1 MGFFDGA
8 FGGIASGIGGIVS
21 SIFGNKAQSDANK
34 TNLQIAQ
41 MNNEWS
47 EKMMNKQ
54 MLYNT
59 GQLETQNRWAK
70 EAEERANAFTEKM
83 WNKTNEYNS
92 AKNQAAR
99 LREAGLNPALV
110 MGGNNAGSA
119 QGASGVQAATPSGN
133 SVGLPSPSQAS
144 VQPLNYEG
152 FGRAIESA
160 FGLFASM
167 QRNSAET
174 DWFRTQSAVAAAK
187 AAEEVKNLKFK
198 NKLNDITESMQVA
211 MMNEDYLT
219 KVQSRDMRDLQ
230 MSLMKQTR
238 IMNDIQILNMP
249 DQMKADISLKLAQA
263 ESATMSD
270 IGRDLR
276 FFEKKY
282 NIRISKEEL
291 RMIFEAWKKSVI
303 FAPYKGMTA
312 SSAAATFGGVVGD
325 KIKNLWK

>member
-8 FGGIASGIGGIVS
+8 FGGIASGVGGIVS
-21 SIFGNKAQSDANK
+21 SIFGNKAQRDANQA
-34 TNLQIAQ
+34 NIELSQ

-47 EKMMNKQ
+47 ERMMNKQ

-59 GQLETQNRWAK
+59 GVLNSQNRF
-70 EAEERANAFTEKM
+70 AEKQAADANAFTEKM
-83 WNKTNEYNS
+83 WNKTNDYNS

-110 MGGNNAGSA
+110 MSGQNAGSA
-119 QGASGVQAATPSGN
+119 AGASGVQAATPSGN
-133 SVGLPSPSQAS
+133 SVGLPSPSS
-144 VQPLNYEG
+144 VSVHPLNYEG
-152 FGRAIESA
+152 FGKAVESA
-160 FGLFASM
+160 FGLAAQL

-174 DWFRTQSAVAAAK
+174 DWFRTQSAVMAAK

-219 KVQSRDMRDLQ
+219 KVQSRDMNDIQ

-249 DQMKADISLKLAQA
+249 EQMKADISLKLAQA

-282 NIRISKEEL
+282 NVRISREEL
-291 RMIFEAWKKSVI
+291 RMLYEAWKKSVI
-303 FAPYKGMTA
+303 FAPYKGMSAT
-312 SSAAATFGGVVGD
+312 SAAASIGGVIGD
-325 KIKNLWK
+325 KIKGLWK